1 MAFQVRIRQ
10 WDTPVAVET
19 GQTILEAA
27 LAQGVAY
34 PHGCRSGNCGACK
47 SRQHAGDIDLAPYSE
62 YALTEA
68 ERVSGLI
75 LACRATPWSDAE
87 VAWLDSDD
95 IVVHPVRHLKC
106 RVAALE
112 QATHDIRIIRLAIES
127 GGPFTFAPG
136 QYARVSFTGLPA
148 RDYSMANRPDQPELE
163 LHIRQ
168 LGGGTASVHAGTR
181 LQVGDA
187 VAVEGPYGTSY
198 LRERHTGPI
207 LAIAGGSGLAP
218 IQSIVESALA
228 RGMKQD
234 IRLYFGVRDERD
246 LYREAALRALAAAQ
260 PNFRFTPVLSEPSG
274 PTDRRTGLVHQVVGA
289 ELGDVDGMK
298 AYLAGPPPMVEAASA
313 LLTARGVRREDIH
326 ADAFYTE
333 AEKAALGGAR

>member
-1 MAFQVRIRQ
+1 MGFQVRIRQ
-10 WDTPVAVET
+10 WDQPVTVEA

-27 LAQGVAY
+27 LDQGVAY

-47 SRQHAGDIDLAPYSE
+47 SRRHAGEIELAPYSE

-68 ERVSGLI
+68 ERASGLI
-75 LACRATPWSDAE
+75 LACRAMPWSDVE
-87 VAWLDSDD
+87 VAWLDSDET
-95 IVVHPVRHLKC
+95 VVHPVRFLKC
-106 RVAALE
+106 RVTALE
-112 QATHDIRIIRLAIES
+112 QATHDIRIVRLAILS
-127 GGPFTFAPG
+127 GGPFTFSAG
-136 QYARVSFTGLPA
+136 QYARVTFEGLPA

-168 LGGGTASVHAGTR
+168 LGGGTSSVHAGTR
-181 LQVGDA
+181 LRLGDA

-207 LAIAGGSGLAP
+207 VAVAGGSGLAP
-218 IQSIVESALA
+218 IKSIVTCALA
-228 RGMKQD
+228 RGMRQD

-246 LYREAALRALAAAQ
+246 LYREAALRALATEH

-274 PTDRRTGLVHQVVGA
+274 PTRRRTGLVHQVVGA
-289 ELGDVDGMK
+289 ELGDGDGVK
-298 AYLAGPPPMVEAASA
+298 AYLAGPPPMVETTSA
-313 LLTARGVRREDIH
+313 LLAARGVRREDIH

-333 AEKAALGGAR
+333 AEKAALGGVR